1 MAVIIATLVIVIIVS
16 TVCDFSC
23 NRWGHSKKKLPI
35 MHSAICRRQNVTS
48 VIIIIIIIIATIII
62 VIVGE

>member
-1 MAVIIATLVIVIIVS
+1 MAVIIAALVIVIIVCA
-16 TVCDFSC
+16 VCGFSC
-23 NRWGHSKKKLPI
+23 NRWRHSKKKLPI

-48 VIIIIIIIIATIII
+48 VIIIIIIIATIII